1 MREKTAKNA
10 LRILKKILS
19 QKILLVMI
27 KNNLNYNNSII
38 IISSMKQAKKLK
50 INNNNFPILCMSANI
65 FFFF

>member
-1 MREKTAKNA
+1 
-10 LRILKKILS
+10 
-19 QKILLVMI
+19 MI

-65 FFFF
+65 FFF